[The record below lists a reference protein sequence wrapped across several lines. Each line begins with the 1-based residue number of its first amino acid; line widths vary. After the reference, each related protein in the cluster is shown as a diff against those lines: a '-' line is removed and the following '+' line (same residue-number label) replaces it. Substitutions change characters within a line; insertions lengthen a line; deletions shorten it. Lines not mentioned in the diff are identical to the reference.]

1 MLSSSLDL
9 PMTQRVR
16 GQGIFYR
23 QDGRRFVATIP
34 YVIANEVSTP
44 AGTYF
49 AGSDMNGQPM
59 QIHIAEGLD
68 IPISSGVGE
77 VVIPS
82 SYNFLALDNPI
93 EMTAPEMAPVAQK
106 LAMANSFAKIAM
118 FGDRVRLSGPVFEKI
133 GSGMH
138 SIPDGLFYLAAA
150 GATQA
155 QSLAFMEQAK
165 HATVE
170 VVGLRTLAEEA
181 PAKVAAA
188 PRGMPEPVN
197 LFEEAVL
204 IASGIDKVANA
215 SVGPAT
221 VDAMLSLGFI
231 TPENIQEFVD
241 ALPQL
246 ETASSELAKLG
257 LAVQVGLPSIPESAV
272 SRALSSIENVI
283 EGVKSLNYV
292 EV

>member
-1 MLSSSLDL
+1 
-9 PMTQRVR
+9 
-16 GQGIFYR
+16 
-23 QDGRRFVATIP
+23 
-34 YVIANEVSTP
+34 
-44 AGTYF
+44 
-49 AGSDMNGQPM
+49 
-59 QIHIAEGLD
+59 
-68 IPISSGVGE
+68 
-77 VVIPS
+77 
-82 SYNFLALDNPI
+82 
-93 EMTAPEMAPVAQK
+93 
-106 LAMANSFAKIAM
+106 
-118 FGDRVRLSGPVFEKI
+118 
-133 GSGMH
+133 
-138 SIPDGLFYLAAA
+138 
-150 GATQA
+150 
-155 QSLAFMEQAK
+155 MEQAK